1 MYYQPTL
8 LLLSFRSCFF
18 VNKFLS
24 VAANCD
30 IHSFNII
37 YIISSLSRF
46 LNKNNTTKRRINK
59 KHNTSRIFIFYQ
71 HYYYFY
77 YHFSTYTSSAG
88 ITLVLILS
96 WEQSDVE
103 KKIIV
108 ASSYRHSVIILY
120 YQIKNIFSNPLLEG
134 LTVIEISK
142 RFYIQ

>member
-103 KKIIV
+103 KKNYSCIIIQ
-108 ASSYRHSVIILY
+108 AQCNNLILLDKKYFFESSFGGPY
-120 YQIKNIFSNPLLEG
+120 SN
-134 LTVIEISK
+134 
-142 RFYIQ
+142 